1 MWHRIGQV
9 PSRYPFLYC
18 PTTIHLVTLTPRIS
32 LCRCVHRN
40 RGKLPVIKNNSV
52 LTSYDRDGVI
62 YNPALAGKRYV
73 GVDAVSVLA
82 LYSLHCIFNN
92 RTLDKLKCF
101 VDILHLMQE
110 HSKHV
115 PHG

>member
-18 PTTIHLVTLTPRIS
+18 PTTIHLATLTPRIS

-62 YNPALAGKRYV
+62 YNPLLAGKRYV
-73 GVDAVSVLA
+73 GVGSKRLVTLLATA
-82 LYSLHCIFNN
+82 LYLYDRI
-92 RTLDKLKCF
+92 LD
-101 VDILHLMQE
+101 I
-110 HSKHV
+110 
-115 PHG
+115 